1 MAKEDMQRAL
11 EWSIADGQE
20 VVNEVCGVACL
31 NCDAP
36 VILEPGTH
44 APVAER
50 ARVEVIESMDDAEPH
65 EVRIYCDSDCRFEDL
80 TSHVDTEGER
90 HE

>member
-1 MAKEDMQRAL
+1 MAEEDVARYI
-11 EWSIADGQE
+11 EWSIADGRE

-44 APVAER
+44 TPVAER
-50 ARVEVIESMDDAEPH
+50 ARVEVIESVDAEPH
-65 EVRIYCDSDCRFEDL
+65 EVWIYCDSDCRFEDL
-80 TSHVDTEGER
+80 SSIAAQGEP
-90 HE
+90 